1 MYYCNLGEDHNCSP
15 IDETGY
21 YITNTGATYYCI
33 HDSEELEA
41 TECTKQFCINGQY
54 YYIEETYYRCDS
66 HSNFVPM
73 KSRYC
78 SYDENVVINF
88 PLALIEELPG
98 NVKQAVKDIS
108 RHNNSTA
115 VSYHRGKNYL
125 KSISGIFT
133 NCTYNVE
140 ESTSMFDLVCI
151 NNYVDVDKET
161 DEVKICSIEQLGY
174 VECIENEENPEKCNI
189 SSDSKSIIPSIVMII
204 FFILISVI
212 IIFNL

>member
-1 MYYCNLGEDHNCSP
+1 
-15 IDETGY
+15 
-21 YITNTGATYYCI
+21 
-33 HDSEELEA
+33 
-41 TECTKQFCINGQY
+41 
-54 YYIEETYYRCDS
+54 
-66 HSNFVPM
+66 M

-133 NCTYNVE
+133 NCTYNEE